1 MKKIIL
7 NGIILLFSIS
17 LFAQSPNYFNYQ
29 AVIRNNTGELITNQ
43 DVSFRISIISGSTIG
58 TEVYRESHDVTSND
72 YGLCNLQIGAGQ
84 NQLTDFS
91 SIDWGIEKYYLK
103 IELDETGGTT
113 YTEMGVVQL
122 LSVPYSLYSNK
133 SENAVKADTATF
145 AKNLDEEVLYFSD
158 SDTLFAVKD
167 RQGNIVFAVF
177 PDGAEIYV
185 NETVKGKVGG
195 FAVSGRSPSKAL
207 KENYFFVTSD
217 STRVF
222 VNEAA
227 KGKVGGF
234 AVSGRS
240 PSKAIEEDY
249 LVITADSTRVYVNQS
264 ETKGKVGGFAV
275 SGRSPSKS
283 TVSNFLD
290 LTPDNYF
297 IGHESGQK
305 TLSSPDFGNYNV
317 FLGYQTGMENLTGLK
332 NVFIG
337 YKTAQANTHG
347 MTNVYIG
354 AESGFNNTLGYDN
367 VFIGSNSGYTN
378 TEGLNNVFLGSMS
391 GYSNIDGDDNVFVGF
406 ESGYSNTT
414 GIRNTFI
421 GNKVGRANTTG
432 SDNIFIGE
440 LSGFSNI
447 DGSENIFIGKRT
459 GQFIE
464 SALDNTLIGSY
475 SGQQLT
481 TGTENTFLGNRTGL
495 ANTAGSQNTYIGGLA
510 SNRNDTGS
518 ENVSLGFNAG
528 GWSYG
533 SRNVYIGVGAGM
545 NALGDSSVFI
555 GYNAGFSEESSQRL
569 YIANHSYDDSTLA
582 LIYGEFDNQLLRV
595 NKKLGVNRNPG
606 VNTLEVEGEASKTVA
621 SAWLANSDKRI
632 KTDILDIENSFETIL
647 KLRPVKFKYTDYWR
661 SKHSSIKDQYYYNFI
676 AQEYREVFP
685 ESVKGSGEY
694 IEGDTE
700 EILQLDSYN
709 AQIVTIKAVQE
720 LIKENKILHSDVEQL
735 KTENQELKQKL
746 NEIIEMLEKE

>member
-1 MKKIIL
+1 MKKIL
-7 NGIILLFSIS
+7 VFFVS
-17 LFAQSPNYFNYQ
+17 LCINFVNVTAQSPDSFNYQ
-29 AVIRNNTGELITNQ
+29 VVVRNNSGELIQ
-43 DVSFRISIISGSTIG
+43 DQNIGFQFTILEGSASGSPVFV
-58 TEVYRESHDVTSND
+58 EKHVNQSNS
-72 YGLCNLQIGAGQ
+72 YGLCNLKIGSGTPVSGDLGSITWGENSYFLQVEIDQAGGESYVDMGAFEL
-84 NQLTDFS
+84 LT
-91 SIDWGIEKYYLK
+91 
-103 IELDETGGTT
+103 
-113 YTEMGVVQL
+113 
-122 LSVPYSLYSNK
+122 VPYAMFANK
-133 SENAVKADTATF
+133 AQNIEN
-145 AKNLDEEVLYFSD
+145 EVLYFTET
-158 SDTLFAVKD
+158 DTLFAVKD
-167 RQGNIVFAVF
+167 RDGNIVFAVF
-177 PDGAEIYV
+177 PDGAKVYVNDNSKGNIGGFAVSGRSPTKDEEEDIFKVTPDSTRIWIREDSTKGSIGGFAVSGRSPTKSNIINNYFITNQDSTRIYV
-185 NETVKGKVGG
+185 NDSISSKGSVGG
-195 FAVSGRSPSKAL
+195 FAVSGRSP
-207 KENYFFVTSD
+207 
-217 STRVF
+217 
-222 VNEAA
+222 
-227 KGKVGGF
+227 
-234 AVSGRS
+234 
-240 PSKAIEEDY
+240 
-249 LVITADSTRVYVNQS
+249 
-264 ETKGKVGGFAV
+264 TKGETQKFMDISKV
-275 SGRSPSKS
+275 
-283 TVSNFLD
+283 
-290 LTPDNYF
+290 NYF
-297 IGHESGQK
+297 IGHQSGQK
-305 TLSSPDFGNYNV
+305 TLDSPDFGNYNV
-317 FLGYQTGMENLTGLK
+317 FLGFQTGMENLTGLK

-367 VFIGSNSGYTN
+367 VFIGSSSGYTN

-421 GNKVGRANTTG
+421 GNKVGRANTIG

-459 GQFIE
+459 GQFVE

-481 TGTENTFLGNRTGL
+481 IGTENTFLGNRTGL
-495 ANTAGSQNTYIGGLA
+495 GNTAGSQNTYIGGLA

-533 SRNVYIGVGAGM
+533 SRNTYIGVAAGM

-582 LIYGEFDNQLLRV
+582 LIYGQFDKQWLRI
-595 NKKLGVNRNPG
+595 NKKLGVNRNPN
-606 VNTLEVEGEASKTVA
+606 VNALEVQGTASKSTA
-621 SAWLANSDKRI
+621 GDWLANSDKRI

-676 AQEYREVFP
+676 AQEYQQVFP
-685 ESVKGSGEY
+685 QSVKGSGEY
-694 IEGDTE
+694 IEGDSN

-709 AQIVTIKAVQE
+709 AQIVTVKAVQE
-720 LIKENKILHSDVEQL
+720 LII
-735 KTENQELKQKL
+735 ENQELKNRL
-746 NEIIEMLEKE
+746 IELERLVNQLFEK